1 MLFRSVAEERHS
13 KSIVIRI
20 TSNSKVSTH
29 FIFWRK
35 GRESGSKPVL
45 REIDFTVKPGE
56 TVAIVGPSG
65 GGKTA
70 IFSLIERFFPPTRAR
85 SGWVPCPS
93 RNWI

>member
-1 MLFRSVAEERHS
+1 
-13 KSIVIRI
+13 
-20 TSNSKVSTH
+20 VSTH

-70 IFSLIERFFPPTRAR
+70 IFYPQFLPSGHLILSCYYKQKSFSL
-85 SGWVPCPS
+85 
-93 RNWI
+93 